1 MEYKNDCQ
9 KNREV
14 YFSSILPSIHEI
26 SVFCEQPA
34 NPKKDSYAYF
44 YIRKWI
50 DAAKFITG
58 QFMTGNRI
66 DESQVLQS
74 IEYYRNDI
82 MYINELKKG
91 ISLLNNAFNKLIKN
105 KEAFFAVMSDFT
117 DSEKDKLYD
126 VCNNMNSDME
136 NATKWENFGK
146 AYVLELLENDYSK
159 SSVYW
164 WSVGNVQSTG
174 YGISADAYYS
184 WCHV

>member
-1 MEYKNDCQ
+1 
-9 KNREV
+9 
-14 YFSSILPSIHEI
+14 
-26 SVFCEQPA
+26 
-34 NPKKDSYAYF
+34 
-44 YIRKWI
+44 
-50 DAAKFITG
+50 
-58 QFMTGNRI
+58 MTGNRI

-136 NATKWENFGK
+136 NATK
-146 AYVLELLENDYSK
+146 
-159 SSVYW
+159 
-164 WSVGNVQSTG
+164 
-174 YGISADAYYS
+174 
-184 WCHV
+184 